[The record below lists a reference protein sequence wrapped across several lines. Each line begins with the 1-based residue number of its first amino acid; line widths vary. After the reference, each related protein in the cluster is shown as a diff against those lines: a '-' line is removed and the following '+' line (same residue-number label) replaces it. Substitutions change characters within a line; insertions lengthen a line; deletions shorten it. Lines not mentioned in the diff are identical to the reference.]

1 MADEKRQSV
10 YASLLILLTGVW
22 VAISPIW
29 VVYSG
34 GAKTNAIITGI
45 VMALAGFVQLFW
57 ENTLPSWISALAAV
71 WLFIS
76 AFTYNVGTGAMWSQL
91 LSAIAVFGLS
101 YWDGFEVNHL
111 HAHHASAA
119 RT

>member
-1 MADEKRQSV
+1 MAEEKRQSV
-10 YASLLILLTGVW
+10 YASLLILLIGAW

-34 GAKTNAIITGI
+34 GAKTSAIITGI

-57 ENTLPSWISALAAV
+57 ERTIPSWISALAAV

-76 AFTYNVGTGAMWSQL
+76 AFTYNVGTGAMWSQIV
-91 LSAIAVFGLS
+91 SSIAVFALS

-111 HAHHASAA
+111 HAHHTTAA
-119 RT
+119 RM